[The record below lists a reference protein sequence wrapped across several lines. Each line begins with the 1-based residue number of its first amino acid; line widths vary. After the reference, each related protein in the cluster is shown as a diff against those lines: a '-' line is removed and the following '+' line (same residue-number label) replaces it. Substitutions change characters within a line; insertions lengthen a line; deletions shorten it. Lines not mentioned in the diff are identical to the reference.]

1 MAHAIQSGAAAGR
14 PVEAGLK
21 ATCLLGALA
30 LCLPGLLLLPKVWEQ
45 TDYLGHG
52 YVIPAVTAWLLFRRR
67 DELASAWREAEPP
80 RLGPAVVLLAA
91 SLEVLAVVGDV
102 IFVAGVGVPLLLA
115 ATLWALGGRRLL
127 APAALPLAFLVMMV
141 PPPGFVVTRV
151 LIELKFFVTWISV
164 ELLRAQG
171 VVVAAVGNQILIP
184 GHVLF
189 VANACTGLTSIV
201 TLLPLAT
208 VVAYFFSH
216 GIWRRAVV
224 ILSIVPL
231 AVAANVVRIVIT
243 VRMVDVWG
251 IELAQGYLHE
261 SFGVLIF
268 VLGTLALL
276 ALARLL
282 R

>member
-1 MAHAIQSGAAAGR
+1 MAHAIQSGAGAGR
-14 PVEAGLK
+14 PIEAGLK
-21 ATCLLGALA
+21 AACLLGAVA
-30 LCLPGLLLLPKVWEQ
+30 LCLPGLLLLPKIWGQ

-67 DELASAWREAEPP
+67 DELASAWQESVPP
-80 RLGPAVVLLAA
+80 RAGPGVVLLAA
-91 SLEVLAVVGDV
+91 SFEVLAVLGDV
-102 IFVAGVGVPLLLA
+102 IFAAGVGVPLLLA

-127 APAALPLAFLVMMV
+127 APAALPLGFLVMMV

-151 LIELKFFVTWISV
+151 LIELKFFVTWVSV
-164 ELLRAQG
+164 ELLRAGG

-189 VANACTGLTSIV
+189 VANACAGLTSIV
-201 TLLPLAT
+201 TMLPLAT

-216 GIWRRAVV
+216 GTWRRIVV
-224 ILSIVPL
+224 VLSVIPL
-231 AVAANVVRIVIT
+231 AIAANVARIVIT
-243 VRMVDVWG
+243 VGMVDEWG

-261 SFGVLIF
+261 SFGVVTF
-268 VLGTLALL
+268 VFGTIALLTLA
-276 ALARLL
+276 RVL